1 MTNFV
6 IYASLFLVGLAG
18 MEVVAYLTHRYLM
31 HGPLWF
37 LHESHHKP
45 HDGGFEWNDLFG
57 FFFAIP
63 AIVMIWFGT
72 HGQPPLLWLGLG
84 VTTYGFAYFCFHDIV
99 VHRRL
104 PVDFRPRGAYM
115 RHIIKAHLI
124 HHRTL
129 GRKGAE
135 SFGFLY
141 APPIEKLKTRGG
153 EKFAD

>member
-1 MTNFV
+1 
-6 IYASLFLVGLAG
+6 
-18 MEVVAYLTHRYLM
+18 MELVAYLSHRYIM

-57 FFFAIP
+57 FFFALP
-63 AIVMIWFGT
+63 AIVLIWFGT
-72 HGQPPLLWLGLG
+72 HGHPRLLWMGLG
-84 VTTYGFAYFCFHDIV
+84 ITAYGIAYFGFHDII

-104 PVDFRPRGAYM
+104 PVKFNPRSGYL
-115 RHIIKAHLI
+115 RHIIKAHLV

-129 GRKGAE
+129 VKQGAE

-141 APPIEKLKTRGG
+141 APSLEDLKTKGQG
-153 EKFAD
+153 APQD